1 VENIHFRWTLH
12 RKDVLVVHS
21 CKYNLY
27 FFYNTQNLLLIL
39 YFEIPSNKYIVI
51 IIIIIYVLDSAG
63 SLWTDNC

>member
-1 VENIHFRWTLH
+1 VDAIH

-27 FFYNTQNLLLIL
+27 FSITLKIHYFFHIL
-39 YFEIPSNKYIVI
+39 KFQALGRLYIVNI

-63 SLWTDNC
+63 SL